1 MSDKQL
7 SRRLVIVTGAAQGIG
22 RCIAEFM
29 ARDGASV
36 VLADIQ
42 HERAREVAGS
52 LQERGLEA
60 GSIFV
65 RR

>member
-1 MSDKQL
+1 MH
-7 SRRLVIVTGAAQGIG
+7 RRVHGS
-22 RCIAEFM
+22 
-29 ARDGASV
+29 DGASV